1 LTDVIARVKDLLQN
15 RKATIDMLRVKI
27 DRLIG
32 VIKSQKYEKVGL
44 LLTPLKKELEKF
56 FLDPKK

>member
-1 LTDVIARVKDLLQN
+1 MAKEEDEAFDDLINRRTLTDVIARVKDLLQN

-32 VIKSQKYEKVGL
+32 VIKSHKY
-44 LLTPLKKELEKF
+44 
-56 FLDPKK
+56 